1 MNEEIEYSSEKIS
14 LGVWKKILK
23 LVFKRKKNIIVMI
36 ISVLG
41 LGSLDVLF
49 PYLMSKTIEVFFG
62 ETPDFNAKYL
72 FIGLFVAI
80 ALAYA
85 IVIFLFIYMAGI
97 VEVEV
102 ADELTSSKE
111 TSAEQSDSADEDEE
125 MDEELLKLF
134 SGYL

>member
-102 ADELTSSKE
+102 ADEIRREAFTKL
-111 TSAEQSDSADEDEE
+111 Q
-125 MDEELLKLF
+125 ELP
-134 SGYL
+134 SGHKPRY